1 MGRVHFSLEP
11 GSAGEKLVV
20 RISQR
25 GTSFDKKWL
34 AERALDLL
42 EQGEHLEVSGQ
53 LFLHR
58 CCSFK
63 LVHQFVHQA
72 LESSC
77 RAEQRS

>member
-58 CCSFK
+58 CCE
-63 LVHQFVHQA
+63 VQTQYRTA
-72 LESSC
+72 RAASSAP
-77 RAEQRS
+77 R